1 MATLTQYLQ
10 LNNHEH
16 ALLHAKM
23 ASFHEVDQQWHTGED
38 QMHKLLRVP
47 DQDNPTSP
55 YLTPYANTILTH
67 SPLLALGTLDKD
79 DRPWTTI
86 WGGERG
92 FSRVIGQSII
102 GVKTTVDRRY
112 DPVVEALLGKDA
124 DGEVINPDGPGN
136 MVGGLGI
143 DLETRAR
150 VKLYGRMVAGAV
162 NATEGDAG
170 EAQLVVKIEQ
180 SLGQFYLVFDV
191 LSGS

>member
-1 MATLTQYLQ
+1 MAFSY
-10 LNNHEH
+10 E
-16 ALLHAKM
+16 A
-23 ASFHEVDQQWHTGED
+23 DQQWHSGED

-55 YLTPYANTILTH
+55 YLTPYGNMTLSR
-67 SPLLALGTLDKD
+67 SPLLALGTLDKE

-86 WGGERG
+86 WGGEPG
-92 FSRVIGQSII
+92 FSRAIGQSVI

-143 DLETRAR
+143 DLETRLR

-162 NATEGDAG
+162 NATEEDAG

-180 SLGQFYLVFDV
+180 SLGRFYHFVCTELIADMM
-191 LSGS
+191 